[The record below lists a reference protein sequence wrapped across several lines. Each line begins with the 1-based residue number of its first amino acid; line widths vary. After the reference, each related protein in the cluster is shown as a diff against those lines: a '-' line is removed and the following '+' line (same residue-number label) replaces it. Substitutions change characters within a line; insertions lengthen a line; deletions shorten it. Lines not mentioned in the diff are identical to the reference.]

1 MLNSVGNINGIQT
14 NINNIVGHQ
23 LSETFNEIDNV
34 NHVIANEGGN
44 EADKLTN
51 YPTLENIYK
60 TLLKINTHKQYA
72 WPTFNILHHSI
83 TQAGKGNCGSML
95 FSLNDNETLVMFYY
109 INSDFMKQGNKI
121 IICFRDIHN
130 TVPDFELPVVTM
142 STATSPQ
149 MFPSGYLNYDG
160 FSVVPD
166 KTYTKFNNNVVSFIA
181 FKLNNKIFKT
191 FNTIHFN
198 DNDDVNYTVG
208 NNLYGNDFMLTD
220 PYMYPVGS
228 IVEICAEN
236 IDINSITKTQNYVD
250 TIGSPDST
258 LSNSLAQ
265 FLGKIYTT
273 QIVDISTMEPYI
285 NGTFYWCSRQYGGLW
300 ALLSME
306 SFSNENDP
314 NHASVSVSYYRV
326 IRIL

>member
-1 MLNSVGNINGIQT
+1 
-14 NINNIVGHQ
+14 
-23 LSETFNEIDNV
+23 
-34 NHVIANEGGN
+34 
-44 EADKLTN
+44 
-51 YPTLENIYK
+51 
-60 TLLKINTHKQYA
+60 
-72 WPTFNILHHSI
+72 
-83 TQAGKGNCGSML
+83 
-95 FSLNDNETLVMFYY
+95 
-109 INSDFMKQGNKI
+109 MKQGNKI

-208 NNLYGNDFMLTD
+208 NDFMLTD

-228 IVEICAEN
+228 IVECAET
-236 IDINSITKTQNYVD
+236 IDIKGITKTENYERM
-250 TIGSPDST
+250 IGSTGSP

-273 QIVDISTMEPYI
+273 QIVDMSTMERFI
-285 NGTFYWCSRQYGGLW
+285 GVVVNMVVYGRCYQW
-300 ALLSME
+300 SLLAMKTILTTQ
-306 SFSNENDP
+306 
-314 NHASVSVSYYRV
+314 SYPSLIIVLFVYYLSTSL
-326 IRIL
+326 IIS